1 MTSRFSVA
9 NMGIFVIKI
18 EKGRSKIFSDLP
30 QLSDLGRGGG
40 GSKGEIGHWPIS
52 VTQVGMDVVPKVMK

>member
-1 MTSRFSVA
+1 MSLKSANGRKEGGGKMTSRFSVA
-9 NMGIFVIKI
+9 NMGILVIKI

-40 GSKGEIGHWPIS
+40 GVEG
-52 VTQVGMDVVPKVMK
+52 